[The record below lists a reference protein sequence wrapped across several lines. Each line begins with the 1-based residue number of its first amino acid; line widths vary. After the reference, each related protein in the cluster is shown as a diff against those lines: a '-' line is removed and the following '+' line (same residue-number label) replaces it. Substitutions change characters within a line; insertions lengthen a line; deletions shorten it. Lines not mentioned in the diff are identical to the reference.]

1 MNVGRKH
8 TVWGEGRGNE
18 GAGRA
23 AARRAWWAWGAGA
36 APRAL
41 SHWTLGCARA
51 VCDLGGGRST
61 QSGWLGTDSA
71 ALHGG
76 PQAGRGREVGLL
88 KSKLPKTPLS
98 AHRCLLLGNGGPGQ
112 GTACLRNQKT
122 KRVLVRDI
130 TRNDL
135 ANVVT
140 E

>member
-1 MNVGRKH
+1 MPAPPPVPSPTGR
-8 TVWGEGRGNE
+8 WLLPSLSAGE
-18 GAGRA
+18 
-23 AARRAWWAWGAGA
+23 
-36 APRAL
+36 RAL
-41 SHWTLGCARA
+41 SVGCARA

-61 QSGWLGTDSA
+61 QSGWVGTDSA

-98 AHRCLLLGNGGPGQ
+98 AHGCLLLGNGGPGQ